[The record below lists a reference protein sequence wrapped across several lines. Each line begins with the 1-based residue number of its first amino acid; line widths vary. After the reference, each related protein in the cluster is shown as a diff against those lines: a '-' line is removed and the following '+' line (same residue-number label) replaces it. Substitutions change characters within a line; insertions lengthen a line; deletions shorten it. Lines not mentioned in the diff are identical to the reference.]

1 MPDERSCKDLTAA
14 AAEELHGGC
23 GFAALI
29 GFDVSL
35 GYSPSPL
42 STNKRYDQLNL
53 CIDRITINVGTVL
66 K

>member
-1 MPDERSCKDLTAA
+1 MMPCKDLTAV

-42 STNKRYDQLNL
+42 STNFKYR
-53 CIDRITINVGTVL
+53 
-66 K
+66 